1 MYLIELM
8 RMRYLKHDLNYEYVL
23 YLLILT
29 VIEVILSF
37 INEAVVNFNVIVV
50 VVVVVVV
57 KSSLVQRRR
66 DLCACFCCPFGISR
80 IKNREFINHHHHH
93 HLRNYFH
100 FLSVNSNLTN
110 FHNISLSLS
119 LTVS

>member
-1 MYLIELM
+1 MILIMYVC
-8 RMRYLKHDLNYEYVL
+8 VL
-23 YLLILT
+23 YLLMLT
-29 VIEVILSF
+29 VIEVILSL

-66 DLCACFCCPFGISR
+66 DLCACFYCPFGISR
-80 IKNREFINHHHHH
+80 IKNRELINHHHH

-110 FHNISLSLS
+110 FHNVSLSLS
-119 LTVS
+119 HCVVISGY